1 MKILVINS
9 GSSSIKYQLF
19 DGQTMAPLASGL
31 VEKIGEP
38 GSRVKHSALRTR
50 KRPAGTT
57 FELKTIEDVQIA
69 SHRQGLALMV
79 DLLLDDEIGV
89 IASPDDIAAI
99 GHRVVHG
106 GERFSQPT
114 VITDEVK
121 EAIEALIPLAPLHN
135 PANLTGIEV
144 AQELFPAAT
153 QVAVFDTAFH
163 QTMPATAY
171 RYAVPTNLYEEHGV
185 RVYGFHGTSH
195 LYVTKQAIE
204 YLGRPPAETNLI
216 TAHLG
221 NGCSITA
228 VKGGQ
233 SIDTSMGFSP
243 LAGLIMGTRSGDV
256 DPALPY
262 FLGTALGMSFDE
274 IDRLLNKQSGMLGLT
289 GQNDLR
295 EIEERQMKGD
305 ADAQLALDMY
315 AYRIKKYIGAYMA
328 ALGRVDALVFTAG
341 VGEKSDIVRAL
352 ACQDLNHWGI
362 RLDPQKNR
370 QGGTAAVTEI
380 QAAGPAGAPASVV
393 KILII
398 PTNEELEIASQTKE
412 ALKPRRSP

>member
-19 DGQTMAPLASGL
+19 DSQTMNAEASGL
-31 VEKIGEP
+31 VEKIGEAT
-38 GSRVKHSALRTR
+38 SRVKHQAISSQQSIVSEQKIT
-50 KRPAGTT
+50 
-57 FELKTIEDVQIA
+57 D
-69 SHRQGLALMV
+69 HRQGLSIMV
-79 DLLLDDEIGV
+79 DLLLDAEMGV
-89 IASPDDIAAI
+89 IESPEEITAI

-114 VITDEVK
+114 IITEEVK
-121 EAIEALIPLAPLHN
+121 KAIKELIPLAPLHN
-135 PANLTGIEV
+135 PANLTGIVV

-163 QTMPATAY
+163 QSMPARAY
-171 RYAVPTNLYEEHGV
+171 RYAVPNDLYEQHGV

-195 LYVTKQAIE
+195 LYVTKQAIKH
-204 YLGRPPAETNLI
+204 LDKPAVETNLI

-221 NGCSITA
+221 NGCSMTA
-228 VKGGQ
+228 VKGGR
-233 SIDTSMGFSP
+233 SVDTSMGFSP

-262 FLGTALGMSFDE
+262 FLGTALGMSLAE

-295 EIEERQMKGD
+295 EIEERQLKGD
-305 ADAQLALDMY
+305 AQAQLALEMY

-341 VGEKSDIVRAL
+341 VGEHSDIIRGMV
-352 ACQDLNHWGI
+352 CQDLKHLGFI
-362 RLDPQKNR
+362 LDRQKNE
-370 QGGTAAVTEI
+370 QGKRSEVTEI
-380 QAAGPAGAPASVV
+380 QSADSAS
-393 KILII
+393 KILIVS
-398 PTNEELEIASQTKE
+398 TNEELEIATQTKE
-412 ALKPRRSP
+412 ILGQPAG

>member
-19 DGQTMAPLASGL
+19 DGQTMRAEASGL
-31 VEKIGEP
+31 VEKIGEST
-38 GSRVKHSALRTR
+38 SRVKHKKLGDRGSGTGDQQSMVSELR
-50 KRPAGTT
+50 
-57 FELKTIEDVQIA
+57 IA
-69 SHRQGLALMV
+69 DHRQGLSLMV
-79 DLLLDDEIGV
+79 DLLMDEEMGV
-89 IASPDDIAAI
+89 IESPEEIALI

-114 VITDEVK
+114 IIDEEVK
-121 EAIEALIPLAPLHN
+121 EAIKALIPLAPLHN
-135 PANLTGIEV
+135 PANLTGIVV

-163 QTMPATAY
+163 QTMLARAY
-171 RYAVPTNLYEEHGV
+171 RYAVPNYLYQDHGV

-195 LYVTKQAIE
+195 LYVTKQAIT
-204 YLGRPPAETNLI
+204 YLGKPAAETNLI

-228 VKGGQ
+228 VSGGR
-233 SIDTSMGFSP
+233 SVDTSMGFSP

-262 FLGTALGMSFDE
+262 FLGTALGMSFAEVDG
-274 IDRLLNKQSGMLGLT
+274 LLNKQSGMLGLT
-289 GQNDLR
+289 GRNDLR
-295 EIEERQMKGD
+295 EIEERYESGD
-305 ADAQLALDMY
+305 PQAQLALEMY
-315 AYRIKKYIGAYMA
+315 SYRIKKYIGAYMA

-341 VGEKSDIVRAL
+341 VGEHSDIIRGMV
-352 ACQDLNHWGI
+352 CNDLDHLGLI
-362 RLDPQKNR
+362 LDPEKNG
-370 QGGTAAVTEI
+370 QGARSAVTEI
-380 QAAGPAGAPASVV
+380 QAAASAS

-398 PTNEELEIASQTKE
+398 PTNEELEIANQTKTITGQ
-412 ALKPRRSP
+412 L

>member
-9 GSSSIKYQLF
+9 GSSSIKYRLF
-19 DGQTMAPLASGL
+19 DGRAMTPLASGL
-31 VEKIGEP
+31 VEKIGE
-38 GSRVKHSALRTR
+38 GSSRIKHTVESSGEGQTRVLDDLQV
-50 KRPAGTT
+50 PN
-57 FELKTIEDVQIA
+57 
-69 SHRQGLALMV
+69 HRQGLSLMV
-79 DLLLDDEIGV
+79 DLLLDNQHGVIESPDEIG
-89 IASPDDIAAI
+89 AI

-106 GERFSQPT
+106 GEHFSQP
-114 VITDEVK
+114 VIIDGEVK
-121 EAIEALIPLAPLHN
+121 SAIRALIPLAPLHN

-163 QTMPATAY
+163 QTIPAEAY
-171 RYAVPTNLYEEHGV
+171 RYAVPNYLYEDYGV

-195 LYVTKQAIE
+195 LYVTKQATAH
-204 YLGRPPAETNLI
+204 LGRTSTETNLI

-228 VKGGQ
+228 VRGGE

-262 FLGTALGMSFDE
+262 FLGTDLKMSFSE

-295 EIEERQMKGD
+295 EIEERQAAGD
-305 ADAQLALDMY
+305 DAAQLALDMY
-315 AYRIKKYIGAYMA
+315 VYRIKKYVGAYLA
-328 ALGRVDALVFTAG
+328 VLGHLDALVFTAG
-341 VGEKSDIVRAL
+341 VGEHSDYVRWHVCQGLESLGIVVDA
-352 ACQDLNHWGI
+352 H
-362 RLDPQKNR
+362 KNVR
-370 QGGTAAVTEI
+370 GATAPVTEI
-380 QAAGPAGAPASVV
+380 QAEDSRV
-393 KILII
+393 KVLIVR
-398 PTNEELEIASQTKE
+398 TNEELEIASQTKE
-412 ALKPRRSP
+412 VLQ